1 MLLKFLGYVVG
12 MIIVTAVTLCFW
24 IFNFQQPLEESKKS
38 IQIEYDLLRIK
49 LKQGKKYDKE
59 LKSYRAQISEKKR
72 AIVTLLKEKT
82 KNRDVGQFLNDV
94 ELDARNSDIKLKS
107 IRIHPKTQRQ
117 RYMEIPME
125 FSVDGTYFGLYDFFS
140 RVENRQ
146 MLNLTNSSLNLGG
159 GGTGRG
165 VEVKNLKDKIDTSKK
180 LTDLHEKPIMMK
192 KYEKDTRF
200 PVLRVSFDGR
210 IIIID
215 RSHIARYEE

>member
-24 IFNFQQPLEESKKS
+24 IFNFQQPLEVAKS
-38 IQIEYDLLRIK
+38 AITKEYNSLRIK
-49 LKQGKKYDKE
+49 LKKGKKYDKE
-59 LKSYRAQISEKKR
+59 IKTYRAKIKENKR

-117 RYMEIPME
+117 RFMEIPME
-125 FSVDGTYFGLYDFFS
+125 FSVDGTYFGLHNFFS
-140 RVENRQ
+140 RVERRQ
-146 MLNLTNSSLNLGG
+146 MLNLSNSSLNLGG

-180 LTDLHEKPIMMK
+180 LTDLHEKPITMK

-215 RSHIARYEE
+215 RSHIARFEE

>member
-1 MLLKFLGYVVG
+1 MLLKLLGYVVA

-24 IFNFQQPLEESKKS
+24 LFNFKQPLEVSKKE
-38 IQIEYDLLRIK
+38 IDTKYKRLRVS
-49 LKQGKKYDKE
+49 LKKGKKYDRQIKE
-59 LKSYRAQISEKKR
+59 YRATISEKKR

-94 ELDARNSDIKLKS
+94 ELDATNADIKLKS

-146 MLNLTNSSLNLGG
+146 MLNLTNSSLSLGG
-159 GGTGRG
+159 GGSGRG
-165 VEVKNLKDKIDTSKK
+165 VEVKNLTDKIDRSKK
-180 LTDLHEKPIMMK
+180 LTDLHEKQIKMA

-200 PVLRVSFDGR
+200 PILRVQFDGR

>member
-1 MLLKFLGYVVG
+1 MLLRFLGYVVG

-24 IFNFQQPLEESKKS
+24 LFNFKQPLEESKKE
-38 IQIEYDLLRIK
+38 IDNNYKRLRAK
-49 LKQGKKYDKE
+49 LNKGKRFDKEIKKYRSE
-59 LKSYRAQISEKKR
+59 ISEKKR
-72 AIVTLLKEKT
+72 AIVSLLKEKT

-94 ELDARNSDIKLKS
+94 ELDATNSDIKLKS

-146 MLNLTNSSLNLGG
+146 MLNLTNSSLSLGG
-159 GGTGRG
+159 GGSGRG
-165 VEVKNLKDKIDTSKK
+165 VEVKNLSDKIDKTKK
-180 LTDLHEKPIMMK
+180 LNDLHEKPIKMK

-200 PVLRVSFDGR
+200 PVLRVQFDGR